1 MSSYELTLAIGLIV
15 ALLLVPLVVMILV
28 RVFVRDQI
36 AQEEQP
42 AEVSPEFELLGDF
55 WTGMAPHL
63 YELRDRLIKSVLA
76 IGIGTA
82 LGFWFVNSSF
92 LLGQRLPD
100 FMISKLV
107 PGEVLQALTVGET
120 FISYMRIALVVG
132 FAIAMPV
139 IVYQVI
145 AFFSPGLL
153 PQEKRIVYTALPFVT
168 ELFLAGLA
176 FGWFFTIPA
185 ALDFLLHYGETELI
199 RPQPSLESFIST
211 VATLLLW
218 NGVIFEM
225 PALVYLLARLGI
237 VTAQTLART
246 RRYAIVVITIIA
258 AVITPTPDPWNLLIL
273 AVPMYL
279 LYELGILLA
288 RFVPARAGIG
298 EAQPT
303 GSS

>member
-1 MSSYELTLAIGLIV
+1 MSSYQLTLAIGLIV
-15 ALLLVPLVVMILV
+15 ALLLVPLLVILLV
-28 RVFVRDQI
+28 RVLVRDGPVL
-36 AQEEQP
+36 EEQP
-42 AEVSPEFELLGDF
+42 VEVSPEFESLGDF
-55 WTGMAPHL
+55 WVGMAPHL
-63 YELRDRLIKSVLA
+63 FELRDRLIKSALA
-76 IGIGTA
+76 VGIGTA
-82 LGFWFVNSSF
+82 IGFWIVNSPF
-92 LLGQRLPD
+92 LLGQQLPD
-100 FMISKLV
+100 FLISQLA
-107 PGEVLQALTVGET
+107 PGETLQALTVGET

-185 ALDFLLHYGETELI
+185 ALNFLLHYGETELI

-211 VATLLLW
+211 VAALLLW

-237 VTAQTLART
+237 VSAQTLART
-246 RRYAIVVITIIA
+246 RRYAIVVITVIA
-258 AVITPTPDPWNLLIL
+258 AIITPTPDPWNLLIL
-273 AVPMYL
+273 AIPMYL

-288 RFVPARAGIG
+288 RFVPGRA
-298 EAQPT
+298 A